1 MPISKNPSS
10 KRDYKKEAQ
19 FENTPERV
27 KQREERNKA
36 RAELTKASGKKLSG
50 DVAHIRPLSSGGANT
65 RSNER
70 VEAVSKNRSWRRG
83 MTGYKV
89 PVDK

>member
-1 MPISKNPSS
+1 MVSSNPPS
-10 KRDYKKEAQ
+10 KRNYKKEAQ
-19 FENTPERV
+19 FEDTPVRV
-27 KQREERNKA
+27 KQREERNTA
-36 RAELTKASGKKLSG
+36 RRQAEAAGKSVAGK
-50 DVAHIRPLSSGGANT
+50 DVAHIKPLAGGGSNL

-70 VEAVSKNRSWRRG
+70 VESAAKNRSWRRG

>member
-1 MPISKNPSS
+1 VPISKNPPD
-10 KRDYKKEAQ
+10 KRNYKKEAQ

-36 RAELTKASGKKLSG
+36 HAQFVKASGKKLPG